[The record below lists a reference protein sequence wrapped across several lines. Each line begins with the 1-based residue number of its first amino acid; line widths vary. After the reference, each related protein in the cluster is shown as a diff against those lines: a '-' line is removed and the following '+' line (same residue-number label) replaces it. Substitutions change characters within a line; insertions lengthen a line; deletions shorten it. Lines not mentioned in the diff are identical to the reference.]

1 MSASKRPPLVLAVEM
16 LYLFAI
22 PLNFSMFHALQSL
35 LLNLYARSQALT
47 SQARTTM
54 KVLVGPQEE
63 TQNETNVAI
72 SCVPVAA
79 TIITRQIQQIKIDIM
94 RIDYLAKLAEAKLGT
109 IDPLFSVPWWSVHS
123 Q

>member
-1 MSASKRPPLVLAVEM
+1 
-16 LYLFAI
+16 
-22 PLNFSMFHALQSL
+22 
-35 LLNLYARSQALT
+35 
-47 SQARTTM
+47 M

-79 TIITRQIQQIKIDIM
+79 TIITPQIQQMKTDIM